1 MASPTPATPPISRAS
16 PPGRRAAIVIV
27 GAGPAGASLA
37 LCLAR
42 CGQPVT
48 LVEASPLERLD
59 RRFRGEALMPHGL
72 AALEAMG
79 LLPLPATV
87 PQRPLAGWCF
97 VLEQREL
104 FRLAEP
110 LESSPA
116 AVPCTLISQP
126 TLLRQWLQN
135 LESLPA
141 ARVLLGVR
149 ASGLLW
155 RSGRVRGV
163 RLTDGRTLEA
173 PLVVAADGRGSGLRQ
188 QAELT
193 LRRAGSPIDLLWFRL
208 DGHDPSPLAGCFT
221 TVVGPTGLFSAF
233 DSASGGVQLGW
244 VVDRQHGKGD
254 SRRSAPEDDSTP
266 WAERF
271 AALCPPPLAAWLRA
285 SADGLQEPVP
295 LRVDVGQ
302 AERWWRPGLLLL
314 GDAAHPMSPVRAQG
328 INLALRDACT
338 AAEELLA
345 VLGPAGETDESLD
358 RALDGA
364 LARIEARRRPESETL
379 QRLQAEETRRGTLL
393 RRQGGLRRTLAL
405 AAPWLGPVVARRWR
419 QQQTPL
425 RLGITSLR
433 GTSQASGSPAR
444 RQ

>member
-1 MASPTPATPPISRAS
+1 
-16 PPGRRAAIVIV
+16 VIV
-27 GAGPAGASLA
+27 GAGPAGTSLA
-37 LCLAR
+37 LRLAR
-42 CGQPVT
+42 ADQAVT
-48 LVEASPLERLD
+48 LVEASPPESLD
-59 RRFRGEALMPHGL
+59 RQFRGEALMPHGL

-79 LLPLPATV
+79 LLPLPAAV
-87 PQRPLAGWCF
+87 PQRPLAGWRF

-110 LESSPA
+110 LEVSPA

-126 TLLRQWLQN
+126 ALLGQWLRELQ
-135 LESLPA
+135 SLPA
-141 ARVLLGVR
+141 AQVLLAQR
-149 ASGLLW
+149 ATGLLW
-155 RSGRVRGV
+155 GGGRVRGV
-163 RLTDGRTLEA
+163 QLADGRALEA
-173 PLVVAADGRGSGLRQ
+173 SLVVAADGRGSRLRQ

-193 LRRAGSPIDLLWFRL
+193 LLRTGSPIDLLWFRL
-208 DGHDPSPLAGCFT
+208 DGHDPSPLDGCFT

-244 VVDRQHGKGD
+244 VVDRQPSASG
-254 SRRSAPEDDSTP
+254 SRRNALESDATP

-271 AALCPPPLAAWLRA
+271 AALSPARLAAWLRA

-295 LRVDVGQ
+295 LRVEVGQ
-302 AERWWRPGLLLL
+302 AEHWWRPGLLLL

-345 VLGPAGETDESLD
+345 ALSPAAGAAEAEGEGAERLD
-358 RALDGA
+358 RA

-379 QRLQAEETRRGTLL
+379 QRLQADETRRGNLL
-393 RRQGGLRRTLAL
+393 RHQGWLRRTLAL
-405 AAPWLGPVVARRWR
+405 GAPWLGPLVAGRWR

-425 RLGITSLR
+425 RLGVTSPM
-433 GTSQASGSPAR
+433 GASGAAGSPVR

>member
-1 MASPTPATPPISRAS
+1 MASPSPATPPISRTD
-16 PPGRRAAIVIV
+16 PPGRPAAIVIV

-37 LCLAR
+37 LRLAR
-42 CGQPVT
+42 SGQPVT

-59 RRFRGEALMPHGL
+59 RQFRGEALMPHGL
-72 AALEAMG
+72 AALKAMG

-87 PQRPLAGWCF
+87 PQRPLAGWRF
-97 VLEQREL
+97 VLDQRQL
-104 FRLAEP
+104 FQLAEP
-110 LESSPA
+110 LEASPA
-116 AVPCTLISQP
+116 AVACTLISQP
-126 TLLRQWLQN
+126 ALLRQWLQE
-135 LESLPA
+135 LEGLPA
-141 ARVLLGVR
+141 AQVLLGVR
-149 ASGLLW
+149 VSGLL
-155 RSGRVRGV
+155 RRDGRVRGV
-163 RLTDGRTLEA
+163 ELADGRTLEA
-173 PLVVAADGRGSGLRQ
+173 PLVVAADGRGSRLRQ

-208 DGHDPSPLAGCFT
+208 DGHDPSPLGGCFT

-244 VVDRQHGKGD
+244 VVDRQPGD
-254 SRRSAPEDDSTP
+254 RGSAHSPAEGGATP

-271 AALCPPPLAAWLRA
+271 AALSPPPLAAWLRA
-285 SADGLQEPVP
+285 SADALQEPVP
-295 LRVDVGQ
+295 LRVEVGQ

-328 INLALRDACT
+328 INLALRDACS

-345 VLGPAGETDESLD
+345 ALAPAMGAEASLD

-364 LARIEARRRPESETL
+364 LARIEERRRPESETL

-393 RRQGGLRRTLAL
+393 RQNGGLRHTLAL
-405 AAPWLGPVVARRWR
+405 AAPWLGPLVARRWR

-425 RLGITSLR
+425 RLGIATLS
-433 GTSQASGSPAR
+433 GASDAAGSSPQ